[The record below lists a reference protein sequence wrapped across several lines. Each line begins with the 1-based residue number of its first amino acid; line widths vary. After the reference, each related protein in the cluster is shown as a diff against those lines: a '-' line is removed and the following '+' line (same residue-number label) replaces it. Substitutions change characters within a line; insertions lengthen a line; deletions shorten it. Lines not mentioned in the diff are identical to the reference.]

1 MILGLFF
8 PLGDSLSELEKNG
21 KLTRLTDYYLPA
33 YLKKFKCIY
42 IFSYGLDHDFVLP
55 KGCVLLPNKHNFHRV
70 VYTLLLPVIYW
81 GYFCRINTSRV
92 LQLSGIVPA
101 LIAKMVWG
109 VKVFV
114 TFGYDYRS
122 VEKLTGH
129 YFKSSL
135 YILIEKLLLPI
146 SDKVIFSSKT
156 IQRAVNLSLSKSV
169 FIPNGVDVT
178 KFKPLPKSKKSK
190 FMILVQSRLS
200 PEKNMEALIRAVSDS
215 ALNVK
220 LLIIGSGSLKNNLE
234 GLAKTLKVNLSIKGK
249 VHNDEMPKYFNKSDI
264 YVHPSIT
271 EGSPKALIEAAC
283 CGCCILATDILQN
296 REILGDDAMYFKIGQ
311 HDLAE
316 KLKYLYNNP
325 SLRTKNGISIRKTVR
340 NKFDIKK
347 LLLRETRLLSG
358 NTPD

>member
-1 MILGLFF
+1 MILGLFL

-21 KLTRLTDYYLPA
+21 KLSRLTDYYLPA
-33 YLKKFKCIY
+33 YLKKFKNIY
-42 IFSYGLDHDFVLP
+42 IFSYGLDSSFILP
-55 KGCVLLPNKHNFHRV
+55 KGCVLLSNRHNYHRV
-70 VYTLLLPVIYW
+70 FYTLLLPFIYRD
-81 GYFCRINTSRV
+81 YFRQIDVSRV

-101 LIAKMVWG
+101 LISKMVWK
-109 VKVFV
+109 VKIFV
-114 TFGYDYRS
+114 TFGYDYRAVEMLTGHWFKS
-122 VEKLTGH
+122 VMYSFVEKL
-129 YFKSSL
+129 F
-135 YILIEKLLLPI
+135 LPL

-156 IQRAVNLSLSKSV
+156 IQSFVNFPPLKSV
-169 FIPNGVDVT
+169 YIPNGVDVA
-178 KFKPLPKSKKSK
+178 KFKPLPKTKKTK
-190 FMILVQSRLS
+190 FVVLVQSRLS

-220 LLIIGSGSLKNNLE
+220 LLIIGSGPLKNNLE

-325 SLRTKNGISIRKTVR
+325 SLRTKKGISVRKTVR

-347 LLLRETRLLSG
+347 LLLRETRLLYG